1 MNVNL
6 SRPSATRQ
14 RSGFTLVESV
24 IVMATL
30 VILSGSVIM
39 CNLYGLSMAQRQQIW
54 LSASD
59 DAGQAMGKL
68 MSDIRSGA
76 SNYVG
81 SGSLAGFTPA
91 PTNGT
96 VWQQGNALK
105 IWLANT
111 NGVTNGAFI
120 MYYYDPPSS
129 NLYRTNWNVTG
140 NGVGDVDMV
149 TANMVMTNN
158 MYNSNIFSAYNV
170 VNGIWT
176 PETNGVGTPLIQVC
190 LAFSKLQNPQVVIA
204 PGSPVDFYQIV
215 TMIASRN
222 RP

>member
-1 MNVNL
+1 MKINL
-6 SRPSATRQ
+6 SNTTATRP
-14 RSGFTLVESV
+14 RSGFTLVETV

-30 VILSGSVIM
+30 VVLSGSIIM
-39 CNLYGLSMAQRQQIW
+39 CNLYGISMAQRQQIW

-59 DAGQAMGKL
+59 DAGRALGKL
-68 MSDIRSGA
+68 MTDIRSGA

-81 SGSLAGFTPA
+81 NGNLAGFTFPA
-91 PTNGT
+91 TN

-111 NGVTNGAFI
+111 NGVTNGSYV
-120 MYYYDPPSS
+120 MYYYDPGTS
-129 NLYRTNWNVTG
+129 NLYRTNWNVG
-140 NGVGDVDMV
+140 GAGDFDLV

-176 PETNGVGTPLIQVC
+176 PQTNGVGTPLIQVC
-190 LAFSKLQNPQVVIA
+190 LAFSKLQNPQIDIT

>member
-1 MNVNL
+1 MKANVF
-6 SRPSATRQ
+6 STSATRR
-14 RSGFTLVESV
+14 RSAFTLVEV
-24 IVMATL
+24 MIVMTSL
-30 VILSGSVIM
+30 IVLCGSVIM

-59 DAGQAMGKL
+59 DAGQALGKL
-68 MSDIRSGA
+68 MADIRSGA
-76 SNYVG
+76 SNCVG

-91 PTNGT
+91 PTNANI
-96 VWQQGNALK
+96 WQQGNALK

-111 NGVTNGAFI
+111 NGVTNGAFV

-140 NGVGDVDMV
+140 SGTGDFDMV

-158 MYNSNIFSAYNV
+158 MYNSNIFSAYSV
-170 VNGIWT
+170 VNGVWT
-176 PETNGVGTPLIQVC
+176 PLTNGVGTPLIQVC
-190 LAFSKLQNPQVVIA
+190 LAFSKLQNPQVIIA

-215 TMIASRN
+215 TLIASRN

>member
-1 MNVNL
+1 MKVSL
-6 SRPSATRQ
+6 SHTMASGQ
-14 RSGFTLVESV
+14 RSGFTLVETM
-24 IVMATL
+24 IVMTTL
-30 VILSGSVIM
+30 VILCGSVIM
-39 CNLYGLSMAQRQQIW
+39 CNLFGLSMAQRQQIW

-76 SNYVG
+76 SNFVG
-81 SGSLAGFTPA
+81 NGSLAGFTNA
-91 PTNGT
+91 ATN

-105 IWLANT
+105 IYLANT
-111 NGVTNGAFI
+111 NGVTNGAWV

-129 NLYRTNWNVTG
+129 NLYRTNWNATG
-140 NGVGDVDMV
+140 SGTGDFDLV

-158 MYNSNIFSAYNV
+158 IYNSNIFSAYC
-170 VNGIWT
+170 VNQGVWV

-190 LAFSKLQNPQVVIA
+190 LAFSKLQNPQIDIA
-204 PGSPVDFYQIV
+204 PGGPVDYYQIV